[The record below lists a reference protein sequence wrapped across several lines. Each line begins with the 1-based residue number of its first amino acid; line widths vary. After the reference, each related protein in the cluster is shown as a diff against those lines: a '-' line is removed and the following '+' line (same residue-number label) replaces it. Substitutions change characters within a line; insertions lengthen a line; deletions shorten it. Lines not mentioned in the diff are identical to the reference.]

1 MNAVRIA
8 ILAAAA
14 IAAIAVAFFVKQAM
28 SGQDAAPQVVQVQ
41 EERPAVRILAAR
53 NDLATGARVGA
64 ADFYWQA
71 WPEEAVSGG
80 YIVEGQGQGI
90 EDFAGSVVRAPIG
103 QGEPITGRRLVQPGD
118 AGFMAAVLSPGMR
131 AVAVPISAERG
142 AGGFILPN
150 DRVDVI
156 VSFEEESEGGRGSRR
171 AFVARTIVEN
181 ARVLAIDEMFG
192 GGEGEDNVIGDTA
205 TLELTPD
212 QARAVA
218 VAVARGEVTLVL
230 RSLTDNDGGPVL
242 VTGGEA
248 ADTGEMTESLS
259 PQTNQVTLIRYG
271 HAQQVALAGDE

>member
-28 SGQDAAPQVVQVQ
+28 SGSDAPQVVQVQ

-71 WPEEAVSGG
+71 WPEEAVSNG
-80 YIVEGQGQGI
+80 YVVEGQGQGI
-90 EDFAGSVVRAPIG
+90 EDFAGSVVRAPIA

-156 VSFEEESEGGRGSRR
+156 VSFEDDGEGARGGRR

-192 GGEGEDNVIGDTA
+192 DGEGEENVIGDTA
-205 TLELTPD
+205 TLELTPE

-218 VAVARGEVTLVL
+218 VAVARGEVSLVL
-230 RSLTDNDGGPVL
+230 RSLTDNEGGPVL
-242 VTGGEA
+242 VTGGEV
-248 ADTGEMTESLS
+248 ADADGMTESLS
-259 PQTNQVTLIRYG
+259 PRTNQVTLIRYG
-271 HAQQVALAGDE
+271 HAQQIALAGDE